1 MVDRLRSTA
10 MHADLE
16 ARTMGF
22 QSSLDGRHAR
32 LVERVVL
39 HGRPR
44 AFSDLIDTLVPADAR
59 FVVLDF
65 DRTVHLGRNLG
76 ELLGWELGAH
86 LAYGEAQRVAMEPRR
101 KRGRFALDFTNPRG
115 ALRYLHLGIRMWAD
129 AGLYYLLWGKLAA
142 LSGKLHRL
150 RFRRFGLEP
159 VRAVQS
165 VPQTAL
171 LHHLAGVPLS
181 LLRTLASDVW
191 TRHEPDQVITA
202 ADIEAIRA
210 RAPHAR
216 IILASASPE
225 PMVALAAEF
234 LGVDE
239 VHCTTLDRAGEQL
252 ASPVRW
258 FRRFGRFGRALGP
271 VQFSVPSRHG
281 INSSRAKVERL
292 VAAHPEILSPGTVT
306 VGISD
311 TGYGEDHCWADF
323 FTHVVDLNSDAPF
336 PPFVAADSPLR
347 EVHSAFAFSQAEL
360 QRREREPDY
369 LDPRRNPRPSGV
381 DRTFERDQLAQLLS
395 SDADAIERLAATFHA
410 GVDAL
415 DAARRS
421 VSARYQAVLQRLDDV
436 VLRYNQASDDERP
449 SLLTQLD
456 RLLEQFTERA
466 DLLGQVERPLADLA
480 HSLQELR
487 ERAQQKL
494 LGEAQRLSVTAA
506 PTSL

>member
-1 MVDRLRSTA
+1 MVDRHVSHT

-16 ARTMGF
+16 ARTIGF
-22 QSSLDGRHAR
+22 RSSLDGRHAR

-44 AFSDLIDTLVPADAR
+44 AFAELIDTLVPTDAR

-86 LAYGEAQRVAMEPRR
+86 LAYGETERQAMEPRR
-101 KRGRFALDFTNPRG
+101 KRGRFALDARNPRG
-115 ALRYLHLGIRMWAD
+115 VLRYVLLGIRMWAD

-142 LSGKLHRL
+142 VSGVLHKL

-171 LHHLAGVPLS
+171 LHHLSGVPLT
-181 LLRTLASDVW
+181 LLRRLAEDVW
-191 TRHEPDQVITA
+191 RRHEPDQVITA
-202 ADIEAIRA
+202 EDIAAIRA
-210 RAPHAR
+210 RAPQAR

-258 FRRFGRFGRALGP
+258 FRRFGRPSGP

-336 PPFVAADSPLR
+336 PPFVAATSPLR
-347 EVHSAFAFSQAEL
+347 EVHSAFAFSRSEL
-360 QRREREPDY
+360 QAREADPTY

-381 DRTFERDQLAQLLS
+381 DLTFERDQLALLLG
-395 SDADAIERLAATFHA
+395 SDADAIEMLAARFHA
-410 GVDAL
+410 GVEAL
-415 DAARRS
+415 ESARRG
-421 VSARYQAVLQRLDDV
+421 VVARYQAVQQRLDDL
-436 VLRYNQASDDERP
+436 VLHYNQAADDERP

-480 HSLQELR
+480 HNLQQLR

-494 LGEAQRLSVTAA
+494 LGEARRLSATA
-506 PTSL
+506 T

>member
-1 MVDRLRSTA
+1 MSD
-10 MHADLE
+10 DLE
-16 ARTMGF
+16 ARTLGF
-22 QSSLDGRHAR
+22 HSSESGRHAR

-44 AFSDLIDTLVPADAR
+44 AFADLIPELVPTDAR

-86 LAYGEAQRVAMEPRR
+86 LAYGEAERQAMEPRR
-101 KRGRFALDFTNPRG
+101 KRGRFALDRHNPRG
-115 ALRYLHLGIRMWAD
+115 VLRYVVLGVRMWAD
-129 AGLYYLLWGKLAA
+129 AGLYYLLWGKLPGVSRA
-142 LSGKLHRL
+142 LHKL

-159 VRAVQS
+159 VRAVQA

-171 LHHLAGVPLS
+171 LHHLAGVPLA
-181 LLRTLASDVW
+181 LLRRLASDVW
-191 TRHEPDQVITA
+191 ARHEPDQVITA
-202 ADIEAIRA
+202 SDIAAIRA
-210 RAPHAR
+210 RAPLAH

-225 PMVALAAEF
+225 PMVALAAER

-258 FRRFGRFGRALGP
+258 FRRFGRPSGP

-292 VAAHPEILSPGTVT
+292 VAAHPEILAPGTVT

-336 PPFVAADSPLR
+336 PPFVAAGSPLR
-347 EVHSAFAFSQAEL
+347 EVHSAFAFSRDEL
-360 QRREREPDY
+360 LRREQDPTY
-369 LDPRRNPRPSGV
+369 LDPRRDPLPSGV
-381 DRTFERDQLAQLLS
+381 DLTFERDQLAHLLG
-395 SDADAIERLAATFHA
+395 SDADAIERLAARFQA
-410 GVDAL
+410 GVGAL
-415 DAARRS
+415 EAARRS
-421 VSARYQAVLQRLDDV
+421 VVARYQAVQQRLDDL
-436 VLRYNQASDDERP
+436 VLLYNQATDDERP

-456 RLLEQFTERA
+456 RLLEQVAERTH
-466 DLLGQVERPLADLA
+466 LLGQVERPLADLA
-480 HSLQELR
+480 HGLQQLR
-487 ERAQQKL
+487 EHAQQKL
-494 LGEAQRLSVTAA
+494 LGEAQRRTGVGAGPDMLDTAR
-506 PTSL
+506 